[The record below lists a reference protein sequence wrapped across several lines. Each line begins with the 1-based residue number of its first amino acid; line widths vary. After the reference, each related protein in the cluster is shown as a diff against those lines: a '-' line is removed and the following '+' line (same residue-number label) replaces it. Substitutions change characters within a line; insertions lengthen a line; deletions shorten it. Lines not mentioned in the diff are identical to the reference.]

1 VGGNINGFNTL
12 NFNNEKGND
21 MHQFCQIFD
30 MDAFFGQESNVDWD
44 LIPYSSQ
51 LESMF
56 HTKGALVT
64 IAAHNKHRQIARCQ
78 YGGTFGL
85 TFGELVTKL
94 PETGVDE
101 TGLGRFAWMK
111 FTGKQ

>member
-1 VGGNINGFNTL
+1 
-12 NFNNEKGND
+12 
-21 MHQFCQIFD
+21 
-30 MDAFFGQESNVDWD
+30 
-44 LIPYSSQ
+44 
-51 LESMF
+51 MF

-64 IAAHNKHRQIARCQ
+64 IASHNKHRRIAHCQ
-78 YGGTFGL
+78 YGGMFGL

-101 TGLGRFAWMK
+101 TGLGHFAWMK